1 MVQCRSDY
9 MILSAVSL
17 EFPSQY
23 LIYGMIYLIKT
34 SHKPHIGNYIHVV
47 SVNLWW
53 HDVIS

>member
-1 MVQCRSDY
+1 MLQYGSDY
-9 MILSAVSL
+9 MISAVVSL

-23 LIYGMIYLIKT
+23 LIYGTIYLIKT